1 MGAWDSLDSLGKPL
15 LSDDAF
21 RRFCALVHDGTGLS
35 FSDSSRFFVEKRL
48 ENRLEAL
55 GGIQPEDY
63 IHFLLYDHEKEQ
75 EWGRLIDLLTT
86 NETYFMRE
94 ERQLKCFQKDILP
107 LLAKQKPDRKIR
119 VWSAGCSTGEE
130 PYSIVIL
137 LHESGLFK
145 DSEVEIMATDI
156 NTRVL
161 TRARE
166 GLYTESSFRA
176 VDDAF
181 KNRWFRKESDG
192 RFRISDEIRRM
203 VKFSRFNLFDLD
215 RYSLF
220 SPFDVIFCRNVIIY
234 FDIEA
239 KVKVIER
246 FWDKM
251 REGGYLLLG
260 HSESL
265 ISITDK
271 FKLVHLPSDLVY
283 TKATQ

>member
-1 MGAWDSLDSLGKPL
+1 MGAWDSLNGLAKPL
-15 LSDDAF
+15 LSDDSF
-21 RRFCALVHDGTGLS
+21 RRFCALVHDVTGLS
-35 FSDSSRFFVEKRL
+35 FSDASRFFVEKRL
-48 ENRLEAL
+48 ENRIEAL
-55 GGIQPEDY
+55 GGMPSEEY
-63 IHFLLYDHEKEQ
+63 IHFLLYDQDKDR
-75 EWGRLIDLLTT
+75 EWDRLIDLLTT

-94 ERQLKCFQKDILP
+94 ERQLRCFQKDIVP
-107 LLAKQKPDRKIR
+107 MLLRQRPGGKIR
-119 VWSAGCSTGEE
+119 IWSAGCSTGEE

-137 LHESGLFK
+137 LGESGLLQK
-145 DSEVEIMATDI
+145 DLVEVMATDI

-161 TRARE
+161 SRARE
-166 GLYTESSFRA
+166 GVYTESSFRA

-181 KNRWFRKESDG
+181 KKRWFTPEPDG
-192 RFRISDEIRRM
+192 RYRIRDEIRRR
-203 VKFSRFNLFDLD
+203 VTFSRFNLFDLD

-239 KVKVIER
+239 KVKVMER

-251 REGGYLLLG
+251 REGGFLLLG

-283 TKATQ
+283 TKAVQ

>member
-1 MGAWDSLDSLGKPL
+1 MGAWDSLNGLGKPL
-15 LSDDAF
+15 LSDDSF
-21 RRFCALVHDGTGLS
+21 RRFCALVHDETGLS
-35 FSDSSRFFVEKRL
+35 FSDASRFFVEKRL
-48 ENRLEAL
+48 ENRIEAL
-55 GGIQPEDY
+55 GGMPPEEY
-63 IHFLLYDHEKEQ
+63 IHFLLYDQDKDR
-75 EWGRLIDLLTT
+75 EWDRLIDLLTT

-94 ERQLKCFQKDILP
+94 ERQLRCFQKDILP
-107 LLAKQKPDRKIR
+107 MLVRQRPGAKVR

-137 LHESGLFK
+137 LMESGLLQK
-145 DSEVEIMATDI
+145 DLVEVMATDI

-161 TRARE
+161 TRAKE
-166 GLYTESSFRA
+166 GVYTESSFRA

-181 KNRWFRKESDG
+181 KNRWFKPEADG
-192 RFRISDEIRRM
+192 RYRIREEIRQR
-203 VKFSRFNLFDLD
+203 VNFSRFNLFDLD

-239 KVKVIER
+239 KVKVMER
-246 FWDKM
+246 FWDKT

-283 TKATQ
+283 TKALP